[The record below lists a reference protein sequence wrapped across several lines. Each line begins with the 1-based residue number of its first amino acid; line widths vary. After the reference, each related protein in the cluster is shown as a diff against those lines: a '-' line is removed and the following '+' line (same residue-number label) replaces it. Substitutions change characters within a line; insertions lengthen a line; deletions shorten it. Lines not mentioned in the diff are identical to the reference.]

1 MQFKHFKTNIHFQSV
16 SPFNL
21 YYAAWKFHF
30 VIEFSKIDEFFQ
42 LDTFREMRAT
52 YKQSMEKF
60 VSKKCERETLEMK
73 KTKTISISFTSETNE
88 STKST
93 SYGMVD

>member
-1 MQFKHFKTNIHFQSV
+1 
-16 SPFNL
+16 
-21 YYAAWKFHF
+21 
-30 VIEFSKIDEFFQ
+30 
-42 LDTFREMRAT
+42 
-52 YKQSMEKF
+52 MEKF

-73 KTKTISISFTSETNE
+73 KTKTISISFTSETDE

>member
-1 MQFKHFKTNIHFQSV
+1 
-16 SPFNL
+16 
-21 YYAAWKFHF
+21 
-30 VIEFSKIDEFFQ
+30 
-42 LDTFREMRAT
+42 MRAT

-60 VSKKCERETLEMK
+60 VSKKCERETFEMK
-73 KTKTISISFTSETNE
+73 KTKTISISISFKSETDE